1 MKDISEDSGM
11 LLVADFGK
19 SEVTSGRPG
28 QALWA
33 ITGLQGL
40 GLDGILNSV
49 LGRTSLAQSGVPQP
63 GPFPCGHT
71 VHTCRAIVAVLWVL
85 LTGDT
90 RGVWGTHTHAHVLS
104 QCTPSSP
111 YLGTPDM
118 WKSSLMRT
126 KQ

>member
-1 MKDISEDSGM
+1 MKDISGDSGM
-11 LLVADFGK
+11 LLVADFGR

-40 GLDGILNSV
+40 GLDGILNSA
-49 LGRTSLAQSGVPQP
+49 LGRTSLAQPGVPQP

-71 VHTCRAIVAVLWVL
+71 VHTRRAIVAVLWVL

-90 RGVWGTHTHAHVLS
+90 RGVWGDTHPCTCIVT
-104 QCTPSSP
+104 CTPSSP